1 VFYSVPKTGTGFLVP
16 VFGTGFW
23 YMCHW
28 HYSTLHVFYAS
39 DSHGA
44 KSTNCH
50 DVPKRYDSPMRLDE
64 HCGEIEYM
72 GAKVI
77 Q

>member
-28 HYSTLHVFYAS
+28 HYSTLHLFHMQATVTAQNQQTVTMCRK
-39 DSHGA
+39 D
-44 KSTNCH
+44 TI
-50 DVPKRYDSPMRLDE
+50 RR
-64 HCGEIEYM
+64 
-72 GAKVI
+72 
-77 Q
+77 